1 MSVRHF
7 IDIDQFDHG
16 QLRTIIDSAKKIK
29 AAGLDYPKSKQL
41 RKNDILIMIFEK
53 ASTRTRVSFDVA
65 MRQLGGQTIVLNRE
79 DMQLGRGE
87 TIADTAR
94 VLSRYGD
101 IVMLRT
107 VDHNQIQEFARHA
120 TVPVVNGLTDRSH
133 PCQIMADILTFEEH
147 KCPIEQSTIAWIGD
161 ANNVSVSWVH
171 AAVRFGFKLRLGS
184 PAEFGPSDELLEWVS
199 RENGDVVWFEDPQI
213 AVRDAH
219 CVVTDV
225 FVSMGDTDEE
235 RRNLILSDY
244 VVDENLMQQASADA
258 IFMHCLPANR
268 GREVV
273 AEVIDGPRSVVFDE
287 AENRLHA
294 QKAILA
300 WCLEMI

>member
-1 MSVRHF
+1 M
-7 IDIDQFDHG
+7 
-16 QLRTIIDSAKKIK
+16 IK
-29 AAGLDYPKSKQL
+29 AAGPKYPKSDQQ
-41 RKNDILIMIFEK
+41 RINDILVMIFEK

-65 MRQLGGQTIVLNRE
+65 MRQLGGQTIVLNRD

-94 VLSRYGD
+94 VLSRYGQ

-107 VDHNQIQEFARHA
+107 LDHSQIEEFARHA
-120 TVPVVNGLTDRSH
+120 SVPVVNGLTDRSH

-147 KCPIEQSTIAWIGD
+147 KFPIEQATIAWIGD
-161 ANNVSVSWVH
+161 ANNVSVSWIH

-184 PAEFGPSDELLEWVS
+184 PAEFGPSKELLDWVAH
-199 RENGDVVWFEDPQI
+199 ENGDVKWIEDPLSAAEGADSVI
-213 AVRDAH
+213 
-219 CVVTDV
+219 TDV

-244 VVDENLMQQASADA
+244 VVDDKLMKRAAADA

-268 GREVV
+268 GREVT